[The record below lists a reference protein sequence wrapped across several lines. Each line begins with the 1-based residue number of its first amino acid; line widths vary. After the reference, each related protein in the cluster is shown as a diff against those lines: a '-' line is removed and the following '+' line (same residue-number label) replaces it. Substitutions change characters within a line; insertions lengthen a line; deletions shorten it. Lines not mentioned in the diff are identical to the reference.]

1 MTATQA
7 VTTNIT
13 TPANLQNQ
21 GNGLPRALPAWT
33 YRNAELIELEYE
45 RLILPSW
52 QFVCHINQVKN
63 PGDFAT
69 LDLMRDSIIVM
80 RGKDKSLRAFM
91 NVCRHRGAKLLDG
104 SGTCKHRLVCPY
116 HAWSYNFDGSLAGV
130 PAEDTFPGLDKQEFG
145 LKPVELE
152 VVLGMVFIRVIP
164 GGPSLKEMWGDY
176 VDLVAEYR
184 LEEMVPVD
192 EPWTDVWQCN
202 WKVGVDNNLENYHI
216 PLGHPGYHR
225 MLDND
230 LQGFINVHGV
240 AGSKSVLKDKPSPN
254 WVERFYQQMAPEVL
268 LDLPEETRRTW
279 YFFTLPPNIGIDIYP
294 DSMDVFQILPRGA
307 ETCVVRYPVYRR
319 PDENREQKVLRYLNG
334 RINRQVGAEDR
345 ELCER
350 VQLGIGSRG
359 YEAGPLSSYEIAL
372 KDFHDRIR
380 AVCPIATS
388 PKAPAAGTL
397 RQRDAEL
404 SAAAKRNGN

>member
-13 TPANLQNQ
+13 TPATLQTQ

-80 RGKDKSLRAFM
+80 RGKDKTLRAFM

-104 SGTCKHRLVCPY
+104 SGSCKHRLVCPY

-130 PAEDTFPGLDKQEFG
+130 PAEHTFPGLDKQEFG

-152 VVLGMVFIRVIP
+152 IILGMVFIRVIP

-176 VDLVAEYR
+176 VDLVADYR

-319 PDENREQKVLRYLNG
+319 PNENREQKVLRYLNG

-359 YEAGPLSSYEIAL
+359 YEAGPLSSYEVAL

-380 AVCPIATS
+380 AVCPITTS

-404 SAAAKRNGN
+404 SAAVKRNGN